1 MCIHIHIFI
10 CIYIHTCEKKMMI
23 PVKRLAKNIKRS
35 SSMEPHAGTRNRP
48 MTKKAIAMTSASTML
63 LLKKPAVKTFQM
75 YEWAPYVFVALIAS
89 TDSSPGM
96 SCPMAYSSIVTP
108 ARPLATPVCMYV
120 CTFVCMLGAR
130 AHCKAHILHHPANAA
145 INIPE
150 CVAVCGGVLQCV
162 AVCSSVLRCVAVCCS
177 VLRCVAGC

>member
-1 MCIHIHIFI
+1 MYIHVYIYTHMCIHLHIFI

-120 CTFVCMLGAR
+120 CTFVCMYVRLYVCMYVR
-130 AHCKAHILHHPANAA
+130 VYVCMYV
-145 INIPE
+145 
-150 CVAVCGGVLQCV
+150 CVYACMCVCVY
-162 AVCSSVLRCVAVCCS
+162 VCMYV
-177 VLRCVAGC
+177 